1 MDLLQAIKVTK
12 NFHSGFHS
20 IKALDQVDL
29 TVKKNEVVVLC
40 GPSGSG
46 KSTFIRCINRI
57 ESHIDDGKILFEGQD
72 VHTYDKIELRKKIGM
87 VFQQFNLFFHLNV
100 LSNITLALT
109 NVLKMEKKEAEER
122 AFTLLERVGVSDK
135 ATSYPVQ
142 LSGGQQ
148 QRVAICRTLAMNPH
162 LMLFDEPTSA
172 LDPEMIKE
180 VLEVMKELAEEGR
193 TMIVVTHEL
202 GFAREVADKV
212 AFMADGKVVEV
223 NTPEE
228 FFSHPKEQRAKEFV
242 EQIIGI

>member
-1 MDLLQAIKVTK
+1 MDLLQAINVTK
-12 NFHSGFHS
+12 KFHTGFKPV
-20 IKALDQVDL
+20 KALDQVDL

-57 ESHIDDGKILFEGQD
+57 EPQIDDGQILFEGHD

-100 LSNITLALT
+100 LNNITLALI
-109 NVLKMEKKEAEER
+109 NVLKIDKNEAEER
-122 AFTLLERVGVSDK
+122 AIALLERVGVSDK
-135 ATSYPVQ
+135 AQSFPVE

-180 VLEVMKELAEEGR
+180 VLEVMKELAQEGR

-202 GFAREVADKV
+202 GFAKEVADKV
-212 AFMADGKVVEV
+212 VFMADGTVVEV
-223 NTPEE
+223 NTPEK
-228 FFSHPKEQRAKEFV
+228 FFSNPKEQRAKEFV
-242 EQIIGI
+242 EQILD